1 MAELYQPTLVIGLGG
16 TGKNIILALKKMIAE
31 NCEHGMA
38 DFPFLKML
46 SIDTDRAMPH
56 AQSTIKT
63 ITDEALY
70 LNPNRE
76 VYQLQANFGIA
87 PDLNDYPQ
95 IHEWFPDS
103 LKANLR
109 PAELSRGASQKKPIG
124 RFTFAWNAS
133 EIYEE
138 IYSFMR
144 APVDVKVAIDKN
156 IGSKLSKEIN
166 VFICGSV
173 CGGTGAGTF
182 LDTAYL
188 VRYCNHIAGA
198 GYQVKIFGMLALAS
212 MFDSIQ
218 GTANVRQ
225 NCYAS
230 LVELDHYMNKINC
243 ENPYR
248 SFVPAYKDFK
258 PDYSAIG
265 ATKPF
270 DYPFLFDNFGKGVAL
285 NSQSAFSEMA
295 ARFIYLLTGHELGTH
310 WTSMYNNVM
319 ANLEREYKNLNNKDI
334 HYSGMGTFSI
344 LYPKRM
350 IVQLCAYNLSK
361 EYLKKILDDSY
372 NPQEIEQLVKNFL
385 KEIKMNPLT
394 NQLEDS
400 FDLFNEPNGFKGTF
414 KDYIEGAISDFEE
427 QSEDT
432 DKKDLKDELLRWK
445 KDIDEKVIEFRNLN
459 STRAEHLRESFLSQ
473 LSKELELLLD
483 LHEHKLGIKKNSDG
497 TDLADRGSLV
507 RAANFIDGLIKIFTE
522 AKDKYRRIRN
532 DSEST
537 MKNLNGDFETAISD
551 FDEATDSIF
560 ATKKKIAEAKEN
572 LLNVCRDLF
581 NAQKQNYIA
590 DWCYQLFTDILWNDV
605 PKFDGLI
612 KELEQYRNKYRKA
625 ILNFQEID
633 KDINKFLND
642 NRRFEANPLFAVI
655 FDYEKDVEEAYKNL
669 LDEKSE
675 EYIFGE
681 LSDSVTQ
688 DGAFGKEYLGAANK
702 TTSLVNIDILNATE
716 KFFFE
721 PINNINISDRILE
734 TPEIIDRLEQGT
746 YFEAT
751 PIYLGVEDTV
761 MNREGLTFKDSTFFA
776 ISIPDNEAYENN
788 CPNLK
793 GVVRSLGIDAK
804 CPMEQDPSKLE
815 KEQTRCPMF
824 NHCLKQK
831 LLHHAPSNVAITPTS
846 EISEVNILHS
856 IAGYPLYSLSSV
868 MNNCKSVYDE
878 AKTKQ
883 QKENEESGTEFEE
896 INMFGPLQFD
906 ALDEKSIDPK
916 KQLNDFRKLLIVSYI
931 AKRLNVQPLSV
942 DFVTER
948 DLAQDRKDK
957 PGLHLGNSMNEVMV
971 RFQSS
976 RIKDKN
982 DIEQYTRET
991 ERLIDEIKS
1000 NSETKKVFADRATE
1014 TYNRIKNELPAGFVQ
1029 DDLDL
1034 MNEIV
1039 KEIADIVLITPKK
1052 VSTLMG

>member
-1 MAELYQPTLVIGLGG
+1 MTEMYQPTLVIGLGG

-56 AQSTIKT
+56 AQSA
-63 ITDEALY
+63 ITTVKDESLY

-76 VYQLQANFGIA
+76 VFQLQANFGIA

-95 IHEWFPDS
+95 IHDWFPDS

-109 PAELSRGASQKKPIG
+109 PAELSRGASQKKTIG

-144 APVDVKVAIDKN
+144 APVDVKIAIDKN

-188 VRYCNHIAGA
+188 VRYCNHIVGA

-212 MFDSIQ
+212 MFDYIQ

-230 LVELDHYMNKINC
+230 LVELDHFMNKINC

-248 SFVPAYKDFK
+248 SFIPAYKDFK
-258 PDYSAIG
+258 PNYTTSG
-265 ATKPF
+265 STKPF

-295 ARFIYLLTGHELGTH
+295 ARFIYLLTGHELGSH

-361 EYLKKILDDSY
+361 EYLNKILDDSY
-372 NPQEIEQLVKNFL
+372 NPQEIEQLAKNFL

-394 NQLEDS
+394 TQLEDS
-400 FDLFNEPNGFKGTF
+400 FDKFEDQNGFKGSF
-414 KDYIEGAISDFEE
+414 KDYIENAISDFEE
-427 QSEDT
+427 QSENT

-445 KDIDEKVIEFRNLN
+445 KDIDEKIIEFRNKN
-459 STRAEHLRESFLSQ
+459 SSSAEHLRERFLGH
-473 LSKELELLLD
+473 LSNELELLLD

-507 RAANFIDGLIKIFTE
+507 RAVNFIDCLIKIFTE
-522 AKDKYRRIRN
+522 SKDKYRRIRN
-532 DSEST
+532 DAEST
-537 MKNLNGDFETAISD
+537 MRNLNGDFETALSD
-551 FDEATDSIF
+551 FDEAADSIF
-560 ATKKKIAEAKEN
+560 ATKKKIGNSLEN
-572 LLNVCRDLF
+572 VLNVCRNLF

-612 KELEQYRNKYRKA
+612 KELEQYKYKYRKA
-625 ILNFQEID
+625 ILNFKEID
-633 KDINKFLND
+633 KNITKFLND
-642 NRRFEANPLFAVI
+642 NKRFEPNPLFAVI
-655 FDYEKDVEEAYKNL
+655 FDYEKDVEEEYKKL
-669 LDEKSE
+669 LEDKTE
-675 EYIFGE
+675 EFIFGE
-681 LSDSVTQ
+681 LSDSITQ
-688 DGAFGKEYLGAANK
+688 ESAFGKEYIGAANK
-702 TTSLVNIDILNATE
+702 TVSLVNIDILNATE
-716 KFFFE
+716 KFFFG
-721 PINNINISDRILE
+721 PINKVNIADRILE
-734 TPEIIDRLEQGT
+734 TPEISDRLEQGT

-751 PIYLGVEDTV
+751 PIYLGVEDSV

-776 ISIPDNEAYENN
+776 ISIPDEYEGKP
-788 CPNLK
+788 CKDLK
-793 GVVRSLGIDAK
+793 GVVRGNGVNAI
-804 CPMEQDPSKLE
+804 CPMEQDPE
-815 KEQTRCPMF
+815 KFQKEPCPMF

-831 LLHHAPSNVAITPTS
+831 LLHNAPNNVAITPTS
-846 EISEVNILHS
+846 EISEVNIMHS

-868 MNNCKSVYDE
+868 MNNCKNVYVE
-878 AKTKQ
+878 AKAKQ
-883 QKENEESGTEFEE
+883 QKENEESGTEYEE

-906 ALDEKSIDPK
+906 ALDEKSIDPRK
-916 KQLNDFRKLLIVSYI
+916 KLNDFRKLLIVSYI
-931 AKRLNVQPLSV
+931 ANRLFVQPLSV

-948 DLAQDRKDK
+948 DLAQDRNDK
-957 PGLHLGNSMNEVMV
+957 PGLHLGNSLNEVMV

-976 RIKDKN
+976 RLKDKN
-982 DIEQYTRET
+982 DIEKFTKEINLLINDIKNDSDTNET
-991 ERLIDEIKS
+991 FGKWA
-1000 NSETKKVFADRATE
+1000 KE
-1014 TYNRIKNELPAGFVQ
+1014 TYDKIKNELPSGFVQ

-1034 MNEIV
+1034 MNEVVSELCNIT
-1039 KEIADIVLITPKK
+1039 LIEKK
-1052 VSTLMG
+1052 TISNRLGKR

>member
-1 MAELYQPTLVIGLGG
+1 MTEMYQPTLVIGLGG

-56 AQSTIKT
+56 AQSA
-63 ITDEALY
+63 ITTVKDESLY

-76 VYQLQANFGIA
+76 VFQLQANFGIA

-95 IHEWFPDS
+95 IHDWFPDS

-144 APVDVKVAIDKN
+144 APVDVKIAIDKN

-212 MFDSIQ
+212 MFDYIQ

-230 LVELDHYMNKINC
+230 LVELDHFMNKINC

-248 SFVPAYKDFK
+248 SFIPAYKDFK
-258 PDYSAIG
+258 PDYTTSG
-265 ATKPF
+265 STKPF

-361 EYLKKILDDSY
+361 EYLNKILDDSY
-372 NPQEIEQLVKNFL
+372 NPQEIEQLAKNFL

-394 NQLEDS
+394 TQLEDS
-400 FDLFNEPNGFKGTF
+400 FDKFEDQNGFKGSF
-414 KDYIEGAISDFEE
+414 KDYIENAISDFEE
-427 QSEDT
+427 QSENT

-445 KDIDEKVIEFRNLN
+445 KDIDEKIIEFRNKN
-459 STRAEHLRESFLSQ
+459 SSSAEHLREKFLEH
-473 LSKELELLLD
+473 LSNELELLLD

-507 RAANFIDGLIKIFTE
+507 RAVNFIDCLIKIFTE
-522 AKDKYRRIRN
+522 SKDKYRRIRN
-532 DSEST
+532 DAEST
-537 MKNLNGDFETAISD
+537 MRNLNGDFETALSD
-551 FDEATDSIF
+551 FDEAADSIF
-560 ATKKKIAEAKEN
+560 PTKKKIGNSLEN
-572 LLNVCRDLF
+572 VLNVCRNLF

-612 KELEQYRNKYRKA
+612 KELEQYKYKYRKA
-625 ILNFQEID
+625 ILNFKEID
-633 KDINKFLND
+633 KNITKFLND
-642 NRRFEANPLFAVI
+642 NKRFEPNPLFAVI
-655 FDYEKDVEEAYKNL
+655 FDYEKDVEEEYKKL
-669 LDEKSE
+669 LEDKTE
-675 EYIFGE
+675 EFIFGE
-681 LSDSVTQ
+681 LSDSITQ
-688 DGAFGKEYLGAANK
+688 ESAFGKEYIGAANK
-702 TTSLVNIDILNATE
+702 TVSLVNIDILNATE
-716 KFFFE
+716 KFFFG
-721 PINNINISDRILE
+721 PINKVNIADRILE
-734 TPEIIDRLEQGT
+734 TPEISDRLEQGT

-751 PIYLGVEDTV
+751 PIYLGVEDSV

-776 ISIPDNEAYENN
+776 ISIPDEYEGKP
-788 CPNLK
+788 CKDLK
-793 GVVRSLGIDAK
+793 GVVRGNGVNAI
-804 CPMEQDPSKLE
+804 CPMEQDPE
-815 KEQTRCPMF
+815 KFQKEPCPMF

-831 LLHHAPSNVAITPTS
+831 LLHNAPNNVAITPTS
-846 EISEVNILHS
+846 EISEVNIMHS

-868 MNNCKSVYDE
+868 MNNCKNVYVE
-878 AKTKQ
+878 AKAKQ
-883 QKENEESGTEFEE
+883 QKENEESGTEYEE

-916 KQLNDFRKLLIVSYI
+916 KQFNDFRKLLIVAYI
-931 AKRLNVQPLSV
+931 AKRLHVQPLSI

-948 DLAQDRKDK
+948 DLAQYRKDK
-957 PGLHLGNSMNEVMV
+957 PGLHLGNSLNEVMV

-976 RIKDKN
+976 RAKDKN
-982 DIEQYTRET
+982 DIEQFTKEVKHFIEKLKGNEEKFYLEA
-991 ERLIDEIKS
+991 EKIYKNIK
-1000 NSETKKVFADRATE
+1000 D
-1014 TYNRIKNELPAGFVQ
+1014 ELPPGFVQ
-1029 DDLDL
+1029 EDLDL
-1034 MNEIV
+1034 MNDVV
-1039 KEIADIVLITPKK
+1039 KQISNK
-1052 VSTLMG
+1052 TLFENKEPDSLWG

>member
-38 DFPFLKML
+38 DFPFLKLL
-46 SIDTDRAMPH
+46 SIDTDRAVPH
-56 AQSTIKT
+56 TQSSIKT
-63 ITDEALY
+63 VKDESLF

-76 VYQLQANFGIA
+76 VFQLQANFGIA

-103 LKANLR
+103 LKSSLR
-109 PAELSRGASQKKPIG
+109 PADLSRGASQKKPIG

-138 IYSFMR
+138 INAFMR
-144 APVDVKVAIDKN
+144 APVDVKIAIDKN

-188 VRYCNHIAGA
+188 VRYCNHIAGND
-198 GYQVKIFGMLALAS
+198 YKVKIFGMLALAS
-212 MFDSIQ
+212 MFDGIQ

-230 LVELDHYMNKINC
+230 LVELDHFMNKVNC

-248 SFVPAYKDFK
+248 SFTPAYKDFK
-258 PDYSAIG
+258 PDYTASG
-265 ATKPF
+265 SNKPF
-270 DYPFLFDNFGKGVAL
+270 DYSFLFDNFGKGVAL

-319 ANLEREYKNLNNKDI
+319 ANLERNYKNLNNKDI

-361 EYLKKILDDSY
+361 EYLAKILDDSY
-372 NPQEIEQLVKNFL
+372 APQEVENLAKNFL

-400 FDLFNEPNGFKGTF
+400 FDVFNEPNGFKGSF
-414 KDYIEGAISDFEE
+414 KDYIENAISDFEE
-427 QSEDT
+427 QSVVT
-432 DKKDLKDELLRWK
+432 DKKDLKDELIHWK

-459 STRAEHLRESFLSQ
+459 STRAEKIRESFLAQ
-473 LSKELELLLD
+473 LKKELELLLD
-483 LHEHKLGIKKNSDG
+483 LHEHKLGVKKNSDG
-497 TDLADRGSLV
+497 TDLADRGSIV
-507 RAANFIDGLIKIFTE
+507 RAFNFVECLIKIFTE

-537 MKNLNGDFETAISD
+537 MRNLNGDFETALSD
-551 FDEATDSIF
+551 FDEAVDNIF
-560 ATKKKIAEAKEN
+560 ATKKKIAEAKEK

-581 NAQKQNYIA
+581 NAQKKNYIA
-590 DWCYQLFTDILWNDV
+590 DWCFQLFTDILWNDV

-612 KELEQYRNKYRKA
+612 KELESYRNKYRKA
-625 ILNFQEID
+625 ILTFKEID
-633 KDINKFLND
+633 ADINKFLDN
-642 NRRFEANPLFAVI
+642 NRRFEPNPLFAVI
-655 FDYEKDVEEAYKNL
+655 FDYEKDVLQAYKNL
-669 LDEKSE
+669 VEEKSE
-675 EYIFGE
+675 EFIFGE

-688 DGAFGKEYLGAANK
+688 DGAFGKEYLGVANK
-702 TTSLVNIDILNATE
+702 TSTLVNIDILNATE

-721 PINNINISDRILE
+721 PINRVNISDRILE
-734 TPEIIDRLEQGT
+734 TPEICDRLEQGT

-751 PIYLGVEDTV
+751 PIYLGVEDMV

-776 ISIPDNEAYENN
+776 ISIPDEYEGKP
-788 CPNLK
+788 CKDIK
-793 GVVRSLGIDAK
+793 GVVRGNGVNNM
-804 CPMEQDPSKLE
+804 CPMEQDPDKYQ
-815 KEQTRCPMF
+815 KEPCPMF
-824 NHCLKQK
+824 NKCLKQK

-846 EISEVNILHS
+846 EISEVNIMHS
-856 IAGYPLYSLSSV
+856 IAGYPLYALSSV
-868 MNNCKSVYDE
+868 MNNCKSVYEE
-878 AKTKQ
+878 AKAKQ
-883 QKENEESGTEFEE
+883 QRENEESGTDYEE
-896 INMFGPLQFD
+896 INMFGSLQFD
-906 ALDEKSIDPK
+906 ALDEKSIDPR
-916 KQLNDFRKLLIVSYI
+916 KQQNEFRKLLLVAFI
-931 AKRLNVQPLSV
+931 AKRLKVQALSI

-948 DLAQDRKDK
+948 DLMQDRKDK
-957 PGLHLGNSMNEVMV
+957 PSLHLGNSMNKVMV

-976 RIKDKN
+976 RLADKKDIAQFEKEVGHFKEKLSGN
-982 DIEQYTRET
+982 EDKFYAEAEKLYT
-991 ERLIDEIKS
+991 
-1000 NSETKKVFADRATE
+1000 A
-1014 TYNRIKNELPAGFVQ
+1014 IKNELPSGFIP

-1034 MNEIV
+1034 MNDVV
-1039 KEIADIVLITPKK
+1039 KEITNKALFDTKESPGSLW
-1052 VSTLMG
+1052 G

>member
-1 MAELYQPTLVIGLGG
+1 MAEMYQPTLVIGLGG
-16 TGKNIILALKKMIAE
+16 TGKNIVLALKKMIAE

-56 AQSTIKT
+56 AQSAIKT
-63 ITDEALY
+63 VKDEALY

-76 VYQLQANFGIA
+76 VFQLQANFGIA

-248 SFVPAYKDFK
+248 SFIPAYKDFK

-445 KDIDEKVIEFRNLN
+445 KDIEEKEIEFRNLN
-459 STRAEHLRESFLSQ
+459 STRAEHLRVSFLSQ

-572 LLNVCRDLF
+572 LLNVCRNLF

-633 KDINKFLND
+633 KDINKFLDD
-642 NRRFEANPLFAVI
+642 NRRFEPNPLFAVI
-655 FDYEKDVEEAYKNL
+655 FDYEKDVEEAYKKL
-669 LDEKSE
+669 LEEKTE

-878 AKTKQ
+878 AKAKQ

-931 AKRLNVQPLSV
+931 AKRLNVQPLTV

-976 RIKDKN
+976 RVKDKN
-982 DIEQYTRET
+982 DIEQFTKET

-1000 NSETKKVFADRATE
+1000 NPETKKVFADRSIE

-1039 KEIADIVLITPKK
+1039 KDIADIVLITPKK

>member
-1 MAELYQPTLVIGLGG
+1 MAELYQPTLIIGLGG

-56 AQSTIKT
+56 AQSAIKT
-63 ITDEALY
+63 VKDEALY

-133 EIYEE
+133 EIYQE

-230 LVELDHYMNKINC
+230 LVELDHYMNKINNG
-243 ENPYR
+243 NPYR
-248 SFVPAYKDFK
+248 SFIPAYKDFK

-319 ANLEREYKNLNNKDI
+319 ANLERNYSNLNNKDI

-414 KDYIEGAISDFEE
+414 KDYIESAISDFDE

-507 RAANFIDGLIKIFTE
+507 RAANFIDALIKIFTE

-532 DSEST
+532 DSDST
-537 MKNLNGDFETAISD
+537 MKNLNGDFETALAD

-560 ATKKKIAEAKEN
+560 ATKKKIASAKEN
-572 LLNVCRDLF
+572 VLDVCRNLF

-655 FDYEKDVEEAYKNL
+655 FDYEKDVEEAYKKL

-702 TTSLVNIDILNATE
+702 TSSLVNIDILNATE

-721 PINNINISDRILE
+721 PINRVNIADRILE
-734 TPEIIDRLEQGT
+734 TTEISERLEQGT

-751 PIYLGVEDTV
+751 PIYLGVEDMV

-776 ISIPDNEAYENN
+776 ISIPDEYEGKP
-788 CPNLK
+788 CKDLK
-793 GVVRSLGIDAK
+793 GVVRGNGINAV
-804 CPMEQDPSKLE
+804 CPMEQEPE
-815 KEQTRCPMF
+815 KFQKEPCPMF

-878 AKTKQ
+878 AKAKQ

-896 INMFGPLQFD
+896 INMFGSLQFD

-931 AKRLNVQPLSV
+931 AKRLNVQPLTV

-976 RIKDKN
+976 RVKDKN
-982 DIEQYTRET
+982 DIEQFIRET

>member
-1 MAELYQPTLVIGLGG
+1 MAEMYQPTLVIGLGG

-56 AQSTIKT
+56 AQSAIKT
-63 ITDEALY
+63 VTDESLY

-76 VYQLQANFGIA
+76 VFQLQANFGIA

-95 IHEWFPDS
+95 IHDWFPNS
-103 LKANLR
+103 LKANLS

-124 RFTFAWNAS
+124 RFIFAWNAS

-144 APVDVKVAIDKN
+144 APVDVKMAIDKN

-188 VRYCNHIAGA
+188 VRHCNHIAGA

-212 MFDSIQ
+212 MFDGIQ

-230 LVELDHYMNKINC
+230 LVELDHFMNKINC

-248 SFVPAYKDFK
+248 SFIPAYKDFK
-258 PDYSAIG
+258 PDYTTSG
-265 ATKPF
+265 STKPF

-319 ANLEREYKNLNNKDI
+319 ANLKLGYKNLNNKDI

-361 EYLKKILDDSY
+361 EYLNKILDDSY
-372 NPQEIEQLVKNFL
+372 NPQEIEQLARNFL

-394 NQLEDS
+394 TQLEDS
-400 FDLFNEPNGFKGTF
+400 FDLFEEQNGFKGSF
-414 KDYIEGAISDFEE
+414 KDYIENAISDFEE
-427 QSEDT
+427 QSENT

-445 KDIDEKVIEFRNLN
+445 KDIDEKVIEFRNKN
-459 STRAEHLRESFLSQ
+459 SSRAEHLRENFLGH
-473 LSKELELLLD
+473 LSNELELLLD

-507 RAANFIDGLIKIFTE
+507 RAANFIDCLIKIFTE
-522 AKDKYRRIRN
+522 SKDKYRRIRN
-532 DSEST
+532 DAEST
-537 MKNLNGDFETAISD
+537 MRNLNGDFETALSD
-551 FDEATDSIF
+551 FDEAADSIF
-560 ATKKKIAEAKEN
+560 ATKKKIGNSLEN
-572 LLNVCRDLF
+572 VLNVCRNLF

-625 ILNFQEID
+625 ILNFKEID
-633 KDINKFLND
+633 KNITKFLND
-642 NRRFEANPLFAVI
+642 NKRFEPNPLFAVI
-655 FDYEKDVEEAYKNL
+655 FDYEKDVEEAYKKL
-669 LDEKSE
+669 LEEKTE
-675 EYIFGE
+675 EFIFGE

-688 DGAFGKEYLGAANK
+688 ETAFGKEYIGVANK
-702 TTSLVNIDILNATE
+702 TISLVNIDILNATE

-721 PINNINISDRILE
+721 PINKVNIADRILE
-734 TPEIIDRLEQGT
+734 TPEISDRLEQGT

-776 ISIPDNEAYENN
+776 ISIPDEYEGKP
-788 CPNLK
+788 CKDLK
-793 GVVRSLGIDAK
+793 GVVRGNGVNAI
-804 CPMEQDPSKLE
+804 CPMEQDPE
-815 KEQTRCPMF
+815 KFQKEPCPMF

-831 LLHHAPSNVAITPTS
+831 LLHHAPNNVAITPTS
-846 EISEVNILHS
+846 EISEVNIMHS
-856 IAGYPLYSLSSV
+856 IAGYPLYALSSV
-868 MNNCKSVYDE
+868 MNNCKNVYVE
-878 AKTKQ
+878 AKAKQ
-883 QKENEESGTEFEE
+883 QKENEENGTEYEE

-906 ALDEKSIDPK
+906 ALDEKSIDPR
-916 KQLNDFRKLLIVSYI
+916 KQLDGFRKLLIVAYI
-931 AKRLNVQPLSV
+931 AKRLHVQPLSI

-957 PGLHLGNSMNEVMV
+957 PGLHLGNSLNQVMI

-976 RIKDKN
+976 RTKDKN
-982 DIEQYTRET
+982 DIEQFTKEVKHFIEKLAGYE
-991 ERLIDEIKS
+991 EKFYLEAEKVYKNIK
-1000 NSETKKVFADRATE
+1000 D
-1014 TYNRIKNELPAGFVQ
+1014 ELPPGFVQ
-1029 DDLDL
+1029 KDLDL
-1034 MNEIV
+1034 MNDVV
-1039 KEIADIVLITPKK
+1039 KQISNK
-1052 VSTLMG
+1052 TLFENKEPDSLWG

>member
-56 AQSTIKT
+56 AQSAIKT
-63 ITDEALY
+63 VKDESLY

-76 VYQLQANFGIA
+76 VFQLQANFGIA

-212 MFDSIQ
+212 MFDGIQ

-230 LVELDHYMNKINC
+230 LIELDHFMNKINC

-248 SFVPAYKDFK
+248 SFIPAYKDFK
-258 PDYSAIG
+258 PDYTTSG
-265 ATKPF
+265 STRPF

-319 ANLEREYKNLNNKDI
+319 ANLEREYENLNNKDI

-350 IVQLCAYNLSK
+350 IVQLCAYNLSR
-361 EYLKKILDDSY
+361 EYLNKILDDSY
-372 NPQEIEQLVKNFL
+372 NPQEIEQLTKNFL

-394 NQLEDS
+394 TQLEDS
-400 FDLFNEPNGFKGTF
+400 FDVFEDQNNFKGSF
-414 KDYIEGAISDFEE
+414 KDYIENAISDFEE

-445 KDIDEKVIEFRNLN
+445 KDIDEKVIEFRNKN
-459 STRAEHLRESFLSQ
+459 SSRAEHLRKSFLGQ

-497 TDLADRGSLV
+497 TELADRGSLV
-507 RAANFIDGLIKIFTE
+507 RAANFIDCLIKIFTE
-522 AKDKYRRIRN
+522 SKDKYRRIRN
-532 DSEST
+532 DAEST
-537 MKNLNGDFETAISD
+537 MKNLNGDFETALSD
-551 FDEATDSIF
+551 FDEATDSVF

-572 LLNVCRDLF
+572 VLNVCRDLF
-581 NAQKQNYIA
+581 NAQKQNFIA

-605 PKFDGLI
+605 PKYDGLI

-633 KDINKFLND
+633 KDINKFLDN
-642 NRRFEANPLFAVI
+642 NRRFEPNPLFAVI
-655 FDYEKDVEEAYKNL
+655 FDYEKDVEEAYKKL
-669 LDEKSE
+669 LEEKSE
-675 EYIFGE
+675 EFIFGE

-688 DGAFGKEYLGAANK
+688 EGAFGKEYIGAANK
-702 TTSLVNIDILNATE
+702 TASLVNIDILNATE
-716 KFFFE
+716 QFFFE
-721 PINNINISDRILE
+721 PINKVNIADRILE
-734 TPEIIDRLEQGT
+734 TPEISDRLEQGT

-761 MNREGLTFKDSTFFA
+761 MNREGLSFKDSTFFA
-776 ISIPDNEAYENN
+776 ISIPDEYEGKP
-788 CPNLK
+788 CKDLK
-793 GVVRSLGIDAK
+793 GVVRGNGVNAI
-804 CPMEQDPSKLE
+804 CPMEQDPDKYQ
-815 KEQTRCPMF
+815 KEPCPMF

-831 LLHHAPSNVAITPTS
+831 LLHHAPNNVAITPTS
-846 EISEVNILHS
+846 EISEVNIMHS

-868 MNNCKSVYDE
+868 MNNCKSVYVD
-878 AKTKQ
+878 AKAKQ
-883 QKENEESGTEFEE
+883 QKENEESGNEFEE

-906 ALDEKSIDPK
+906 ALDEKSNDPRK
-916 KQLNDFRKLLIVSYI
+916 MLNDFRKLLIVSYI
-931 AKRLNVQPLSV
+931 AKRLHVQPLSV

-976 RIKDKN
+976 RLKDKK
-982 DIEQYTRET
+982 DIEQFTKET
-991 ERLIDEIKS
+991 ELLINDIKNDS
-1000 NSETKKVFADRATE
+1000 ATKETFGNWAKDVYE
-1014 TYNRIKNELPAGFVQ
+1014 RIKNELPSGFVQ

-1034 MNEIV
+1034 MNEVVSELCNIT
-1039 KEIADIVLITPKK
+1039 LIQKK
-1052 VSTLMG
+1052 SLSSRLG

>member
-1 MAELYQPTLVIGLGG
+1 MAEMYQPTLVIGLGG

-56 AQSTIKT
+56 AQSA
-63 ITDEALY
+63 ITTVKDESLY

-76 VYQLQANFGIA
+76 VFQLQANFGIA

-95 IHEWFPDS
+95 IHDWFPDS

-144 APVDVKVAIDKN
+144 APVDVKIAIDKN

-212 MFDSIQ
+212 MFDYIQ

-230 LVELDHYMNKINC
+230 LVELDHFMNKINC

-248 SFVPAYKDFK
+248 SFIPAYKDFK
-258 PDYSAIG
+258 PDYTTSSS
-265 ATKPF
+265 TKPF

-361 EYLKKILDDSY
+361 EYLNKILDDSY
-372 NPQEIEQLVKNFL
+372 NPQEIEQLAKNFL

-394 NQLEDS
+394 TQLEDS
-400 FDLFNEPNGFKGTF
+400 FDVFEDQNSFKGSF
-414 KDYIEGAISDFEE
+414 KDYIENAISDFEE
-427 QSEDT
+427 QSENT
-432 DKKDLKDELLRWK
+432 NKKDLKDELLRWK
-445 KDIDEKVIEFRNLN
+445 KDIDEKIIEFRNKN
-459 STRAEHLRESFLSQ
+459 SSSAEHLRNGFLSQ

-507 RAANFIDGLIKIFTE
+507 RAADFIDCLIKIFTE
-522 AKDKYRRIRN
+522 SKDKYRRIRN
-532 DSEST
+532 DAEST
-537 MKNLNGDFETAISD
+537 MRNLNGDFETALSD
-551 FDEATDSIF
+551 FDEAADSIF
-560 ATKKKIAEAKEN
+560 ATKKKIGNSLEN
-572 LLNVCRDLF
+572 VLNVCRNLF

-625 ILNFQEID
+625 ILNFKEID
-633 KDINKFLND
+633 KNITKFLND
-642 NRRFEANPLFAVI
+642 NRRFEPNPLFAVI
-655 FDYEKDVEEAYKNL
+655 FDYEKDVEEAYRKL
-669 LDEKSE
+669 LEEKTE
-675 EYIFGE
+675 EFIFGE
-681 LSDSVTQ
+681 LSDSITQ
-688 DGAFGKEYLGAANK
+688 ESAFGKEYIGAANK
-702 TTSLVNIDILNATE
+702 TVSLVNIDILNATE
-716 KFFFE
+716 KFFFG
-721 PINNINISDRILE
+721 PINKVNIADRILE
-734 TPEIIDRLEQGT
+734 TPEISDRLEQGT

-751 PIYLGVEDTV
+751 PIYLGIEDTV

-776 ISIPDNEAYENN
+776 ISIPDEYEGKP
-788 CPNLK
+788 CKDLK
-793 GVVRSLGIDAK
+793 GIVRGNGVNAI
-804 CPMEQDPSKLE
+804 CPMEQDPE
-815 KEQTRCPMF
+815 KFQKEPCPMF

-831 LLHHAPSNVAITPTS
+831 LLHNAPNNVAITPTS
-846 EISEVNILHS
+846 EISEVNIMHS

-868 MNNCKSVYDE
+868 MNNCRNVYVE
-878 AKTKQ
+878 AKAKQ
-883 QKENEESGTEFEE
+883 QKENEESGTEYEE

-906 ALDEKSIDPK
+906 ALDEKSIDPR
-916 KQLNDFRKLLIVSYI
+916 KQFNDFRKLLIVAYI
-931 AKRLNVQPLSV
+931 AKRLHVQPLSI

-957 PGLHLGNSMNEVMV
+957 PGLHLGNSLNEVMV

-976 RIKDKN
+976 RAKDKN
-982 DIEQYTRET
+982 DIEQFTKEVKHFIEKLTGNEEKFYLEA
-991 ERLIDEIKS
+991 EKVYKNIK
-1000 NSETKKVFADRATE
+1000 D
-1014 TYNRIKNELPAGFVQ
+1014 ELPSGFVQ
-1029 DDLDL
+1029 EDLDL
-1034 MNEIV
+1034 MNDVV
-1039 KEIADIVLITPKK
+1039 KQISNK
-1052 VSTLMG
+1052 TLFENKEPDSLWG

>member
-56 AQSTIKT
+56 AQSAIKT
-63 ITDEALY
+63 VKDEALY

-248 SFVPAYKDFK
+248 SFIPAYKDFK

-400 FDLFNEPNGFKGTF
+400 FDVFNEPNGFKGTF

-507 RAANFIDGLIKIFTE
+507 RAANFIDALIKIFTE

-532 DSEST
+532 DSDST
-537 MKNLNGDFETAISD
+537 MKNLNGNFETALAD

-560 ATKKKIAEAKEN
+560 VTKKKIASAKEN
-572 LLNVCRDLF
+572 LLNICRDLF
-581 NAQKQNYIA
+581 NTQKQNYIA

-655 FDYEKDVEEAYKNL
+655 FDYEKDVEEAYKKL

-721 PINNINISDRILE
+721 PINNINISERILE

-846 EISEVNILHS
+846 EISEVNIMHS
-856 IAGYPLYSLSSV
+856 IAGYPLYALSSV
-868 MNNCKSVYDE
+868 MNNCKNVYDE
-878 AKTKQ
+878 AKAKQ

-916 KQLNDFRKLLIVSYI
+916 KLLNDFRKLLIVSYI
-931 AKRLNVQPLSV
+931 AKRLNVQPLTV

-976 RIKDKN
+976 RVKDKN
-982 DIEQYTRET
+982 DIEQFIRET

>member
-56 AQSTIKT
+56 AQSAIKT
-63 ITDEALY
+63 VKDEALY

-248 SFVPAYKDFK
+248 SFIPAYKDFK

-319 ANLEREYKNLNNKDI
+319 ANLEGHYYNLNNKDI

-394 NQLEDS
+394 TQLEDS
-400 FDLFNEPNGFKGTF
+400 FDIFNEPNGFKGTF
-414 KDYIEGAISDFEE
+414 KDYIENAISDFDE

-497 TDLADRGSLV
+497 TDLVDRGSLV
-507 RAANFIDGLIKIFTE
+507 RAANFIDALIKIFTE

-532 DSEST
+532 DSDST
-537 MKNLNGDFETAISD
+537 MKNLNGDFETALSD
-551 FDEATDSIF
+551 FDEATDSVF

-581 NAQKQNYIA
+581 NAQKQNFIA

-633 KDINKFLND
+633 KDINKFLDD
-642 NRRFEANPLFAVI
+642 NRRFEPNPLFAVI
-655 FDYEKDVEEAYKNL
+655 FDYEKDVEEAYKKL
-669 LDEKSE
+669 LEEKSE
-675 EYIFGE
+675 EFIFGE

-688 DGAFGKEYLGAANK
+688 DDAFGKEYLGAANK
-702 TTSLVNIDILNATE
+702 TSSLVNIDILNATE

-721 PINNINISDRILE
+721 PINKVNIADRILE
-734 TPEIIDRLEQGT
+734 TPEISDRLEQGT
-746 YFEAT
+746 YFETT

-776 ISIPDNEAYENN
+776 ISIPDEYEGKP
-788 CPNLK
+788 CK
-793 GVVRSLGIDAK
+793 DISGVVRGTGVNRV
-804 CPMEQDPSKLE
+804 CPMEQDPE
-815 KEQTRCPMF
+815 KYQKEPCPMF

-831 LLHHAPSNVAITPTS
+831 LLHNTPNNVAITPTS
-846 EISEVNILHS
+846 EISEVNIMHS
-856 IAGYPLYSLSSV
+856 IAGYPLYALSSV

-878 AKTKQ
+878 AKAKQ
-883 QKENEESGTEFEE
+883 KKENEESGTEYEE

-916 KQLNDFRKLLIVSYI
+916 KQLDDFRKLLIVSYI
-931 AKRLNVQPLSV
+931 AKRLNVQPLTV

-976 RIKDKN
+976 RVKDKN
-982 DIEQYTRET
+982 DIEQFTKET
-991 ERLIDEIKS
+991 GRLIDEIKS
-1000 NSETKKVFADRATE
+1000 NSETKKIFADRATE
-1014 TYNRIKNELPAGFVQ
+1014 TYNKIKNELPAGFVQ

>member
-1 MAELYQPTLVIGLGG
+1 MAEMYQPTLVIGLGG

-56 AQSTIKT
+56 AQSA
-63 ITDEALY
+63 ITTVKDESLY

-76 VYQLQANFGIA
+76 VFQLQANFGIA

-95 IHEWFPDS
+95 IHDWFPDS

-144 APVDVKVAIDKN
+144 APVDVKIAIDKN

-212 MFDSIQ
+212 MFDYIQ

-230 LVELDHYMNKINC
+230 LVELDHFMNKINC

-248 SFVPAYKDFK
+248 SFIPAYKDFK
-258 PDYSAIG
+258 PDYTTSG
-265 ATKPF
+265 STKPF

-361 EYLKKILDDSY
+361 EYLNKILDDSY
-372 NPQEIEQLVKNFL
+372 NPQEIEQLAKNFL

-394 NQLEDS
+394 TQLEDS
-400 FDLFNEPNGFKGTF
+400 FDVFEDQNDFKGSF
-414 KDYIEGAISDFEE
+414 KDYIENAISDFEE
-427 QSEDT
+427 QSENT

-445 KDIDEKVIEFRNLN
+445 KDIDEKVIEFRNKN
-459 STRAEHLRESFLSQ
+459 SSSAEHLRNSFLSQ
-473 LSKELELLLD
+473 LSKELELLLN

-497 TDLADRGSLV
+497 TNLADRGSLV
-507 RAANFIDGLIKIFTE
+507 RAADFIDCLIKIFTE
-522 AKDKYRRIRN
+522 SKDKYRRIRN
-532 DSEST
+532 DAEST
-537 MKNLNGDFETAISD
+537 MRNLNGDFETALSD
-551 FDEATDSIF
+551 FDEAADSIF
-560 ATKKKIAEAKEN
+560 ATKKKIGNSLEN
-572 LLNVCRDLF
+572 VLNVCRNLF

-612 KELEQYRNKYRKA
+612 KELEQYRNKYRRA
-625 ILNFQEID
+625 ILNFKEID
-633 KDINKFLND
+633 KNITKFLND
-642 NRRFEANPLFAVI
+642 NRRFEPNPLFAVI
-655 FDYEKDVEEAYKNL
+655 FDYEKDVEEAYRKL
-669 LDEKSE
+669 LEEKTE
-675 EYIFGE
+675 EFIFGE
-681 LSDSVTQ
+681 LSDSITQ
-688 DGAFGKEYLGAANK
+688 ESAFGKEYIGAANK
-702 TTSLVNIDILNATE
+702 TVSLVNIDILNATE

-721 PINNINISDRILE
+721 PINKVNIADRILE
-734 TPEIIDRLEQGT
+734 TPEISDRLEQGT

-776 ISIPDNEAYENN
+776 ISIPDEYEGKP
-788 CPNLK
+788 CKDLK
-793 GVVRSLGIDAK
+793 GIVRGNGVNAI
-804 CPMEQDPSKLE
+804 CPMEQDPE
-815 KEQTRCPMF
+815 KFQKEPCPMF

-831 LLHHAPSNVAITPTS
+831 LLHHAPNNVAITPTS
-846 EISEVNILHS
+846 EISEVNIMHS

-868 MNNCKSVYDE
+868 MNNCKNIYVE
-878 AKTKQ
+878 AKAKQ
-883 QKENEESGTEFEE
+883 QKENEESGTEYEE

-906 ALDEKSIDPK
+906 ALDEKSIDPR
-916 KQLNDFRKLLIVSYI
+916 KQFNDFRKLLIVAYI
-931 AKRLNVQPLSV
+931 AKRLHVQPLSI

-957 PGLHLGNSMNEVMV
+957 PGLHLGNSLNEVMI

-976 RIKDKN
+976 RTKDKN
-982 DIEQYTRET
+982 DIEQFTKET
-991 ERLIDEIKS
+991 ELLINDIKNDS
-1000 NSETKKVFADRATE
+1000 NTKNTFCNWSKE
-1014 TYNRIKNELPAGFVQ
+1014 TYEKIKNNLPSGFVQ

-1034 MNEIV
+1034 MNEVVSELCNIT
-1039 KEIADIVLITPKK
+1039 LIEKK
-1052 VSTLMG
+1052 TLSSRLG